1 MNTLRRALAVL
12 ITIACSS
19 AAFAPA
25 LAAGQSSFAFGEWTV
40 HTGSMDLNDKNG
52 TFSTPGHIQLTRPTG
67 DINAD
72 KSSGNYRLKR
82 ATLSGHVVLH
92 DSQGGAFANFG
103 TGTQPNGVPS
113 TMTTDRLDVDSISKI
128 YVATGNVHYMQGA
141 RTIDA
146 QKGTLDDNTKDLTLY
161 TLHFVQ
167 GTQTVDATQGV
178 LNDRTHIL
186 DLTGRVHIVDA
197 ERKMDADH
205 VVYNTQSGQMH
216 AQGNVNMSFPGGEQP
231 GLPGA
236 PAKKKKKKLIPF

>member
-1 MNTLRRALAVL
+1 MKIIRGLALILALANAS
-12 ITIACSS
+12 IAS
-19 AAFAPA
+19 AAAPKGNA
-25 LAAGQSSFAFGEWTV
+25 QFTFGEWNV
-40 HTGSMDLNDKNG
+40 HTDAVDLNEKSGIFNV
-52 TFSTPGHIQLTRPTG
+52 PGHITLNRPTG

-72 KSSGNYRLKR
+72 KAKGNFKQKQ

-103 TGTQPNGVPS
+103 TGAQPNGVPS
-113 TMTTDRLDVDSISKI
+113 TLTTDQLDINSLTKI
-128 YVATGNVHYMQGA
+128 YVATGNVHYVQGT

-186 DLTGRVHIVDA
+186 DLTGKVHIVDA
-197 ERKMDADH
+197 DRHMDADH
-205 VVYNTQSGQMH
+205 VVYNTQTGDMH
-216 AQGNVNMSFPGGEQP
+216 AKGNVNMAFPGGQEPQAP
-231 GLPGA
+231 SA